1 MTINRSQLGKTI
13 MHREPKKPIRP
24 KKINDKRRKP
34 SKTKLVGGQVKLD
47 VNKDGK
53 ISGKDFRRMKD
64 TYVVT
69 DGKLPPTTQKTPK
82 PTNKDGTAIEFVR
95 RGTPEELAKKR
106 AGRMGGGM
114 LKKAKP
120 MNKGGRAGK
129 MGGGM
134 MKKTKPMNKGGR
146 AK

>member
-13 MHREPKKPIRP
+13 MHRKPTKPNPNRTPTQPKIK
-24 KKINDKRRKP
+24 NDKRRKP
-34 SKTKLVGGQVKLD
+34 KPKLVGGQVKLD

-53 ISGKDFRRMKD
+53 ISGEDFRRMKD
-64 TYVVT
+64 PGEFSVR
-69 DGKLPPTTQKTPK
+69 KTPK
-82 PTNKDGTAIEFVR
+82 PTNKNGTAIEFVR

-106 AGRMGGGM
+106 EGRMGGGM

-120 MNKGGRAGK
+120 MHKGGRAGK

>member
-13 MHREPKKPIRP
+13 MPNKSKNKKRAGYQ
-24 KKINDKRRKP
+24 NG
-34 SKTKLVGGQVKLD
+34 KLVGGQKELD
-47 VNKDGK
+47 KNKDGK
-53 ISGKDFRRMKD
+53 ISGPDFAMM
-64 TYVVT
+64 
-69 DGKLPPTTQKTPK
+69 
-82 PTNKDGTAIEFVR
+82 NKG
-95 RGTPEELAKKR
+95 GR
-106 AGRMGGGM
+106 AGKMGGGM